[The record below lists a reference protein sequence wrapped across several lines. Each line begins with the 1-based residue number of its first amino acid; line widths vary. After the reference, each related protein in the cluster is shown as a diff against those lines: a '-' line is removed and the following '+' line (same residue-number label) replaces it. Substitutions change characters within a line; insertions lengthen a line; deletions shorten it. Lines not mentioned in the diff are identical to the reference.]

1 MSERLITL
9 ISDFMRTLS
18 ARTEGGLEGNDEI
31 ARDAQH
37 FLSTFLLARENAS
50 RNEQSYEERDV
61 TGIDVGGTGIA
72 VVEAESEL
80 DDCQP

>member
-1 MSERLITL
+1 MSERHITL

-37 FLSTFLLARENAS
+37 FLSTLLLARENAS
-50 RNEQSYEERDV
+50 RNEETYEKRDV
-61 TGIDVGGTGIA
+61 TGIDVDVTGVA
-72 VVEAESEL
+72 VVEAESKF
-80 DDCQP
+80 DD